1 MLHLLHSQSFNGCE
15 FRKFRF
21 IIVINLS
28 KMFSKWTKSVELHEF
43 GLVVFPI
50 LDRCHWFL
58 IVVVNPGTYEAVMYV
73 LDSLP
78 GDRSVVTKNI
88 KNYLAEEWK
97 HTGVDIKENMYLRK
111 NAVQLDV
118 PVQNNGNDC
127 GVHMLINVEKLFARY
142 DIIVFYFC
150 LQVSL
155 IDA

>member
-21 IIVINLS
+21 IIIINLS

-58 IVVVNPGTYEAVMYV
+58 VVVVNPGTYEAVMYV

-78 GDRSVVTKNI
+78 GDRSKVTKNI

-111 NAVQLDV
+111 NAVQLGV

-142 DIIVFYFC
+142 DIIVFF
-150 LQVSL
+150 LISVSKCHL
-155 IDA
+155 